1 MTFIP
6 LGTESA

>member
-1 MTFIP
+1 MTCIP